1 MVRCFPEWSSGLSRH
16 AQQGTGVPSTINCAP
31 GSSPSAVGTFS
42 ARTPAIRGV
51 RADRVL
57 ETVGRRNPE
66 LYGEEHIL
74 DIVSESGHNDPDA
87 VVGDASS

>member
-31 GSSPSAVGTFS
+31 GSSPSAVGPFS

-66 LYGEEHIL
+66 QFGEEL
-74 DIVSESGHNDPDA
+74 LFEIVSQAGQNEPDA
-87 VVGDASS
+87 LVGAAPA

>member
-51 RADRVL
+51 RADKVL

-66 LYGEEHIL
+66 QFGEEL
-74 DIVSESGHNDPDA
+74 LFEIVSQAGQNEPDA
-87 VVGDASS
+87 LVGAAPA

>member
-66 LYGEEHIL
+66 QFGEEL
-74 DIVSESGHNDPDA
+74 LFEIVSQAGQNEPDA
-87 VVGDASS
+87 LMGAESA